1 MDKPVQVPRVGAVD
15 PVTRPETGQAGAEVA
30 SLAECQQ
37 EQAEHYEV
45 ITLVTAL
52 HLESSVVNH
61 STPLLT
67 SMFYL
72 ATQ

>member
-1 MDKPVQVPRVGAVD
+1 VDKPVQVPRVGAVS
-15 PVTRPETGQAGAEVA
+15 PVTRPETGQAGASVA
-30 SLAECQQ
+30 SFSECQQ

-45 ITLVTAL
+45 ITSVTAL
-52 HLESSVVNH
+52 HLESSTVNH

-67 SMFYL
+67 SIFYL